1 MDNINTIVAEL
12 INKYGTNNPFE
23 IANEFG
29 INTIMCPL
37 GNIKGHCLT
46 TANVKVFF
54 INLDLSQIDKTIVC
68 AAILGHT
75 ILYSDLT
82 IFCFNLDF
90 NEQIRQFIIE
100 LLDNII
106 L

>member
-12 INKYGTNNPFE
+12 INKYCTNDPFE

-37 GNIKGHCLT
+37 GNIKGHYLT
-46 TANVKVFF
+46 TESVKVFF
-54 INLDLSQIDKTIVC
+54 ISSDLSQIDKTIVC
-68 AAILGHT
+68 AAILAHT
-75 ILYSDLT
+75 ILYPDLT
-82 IFCFNLDF
+82 TFFFNLDF

-100 LLDNII
+100 LLDDII
-106 L
+106 I

>member
-1 MDNINTIVAEL
+1 MNNINIIVGEL
-12 INKYGTNNPFE
+12 INKYCTNDPFE
-23 IANEFG
+23 IANELG
-29 INTIMCPL
+29 INTIICPL
-37 GNIKGHCLT
+37 GNIKGHYLT
-46 TANVKVFF
+46 TESVKVFF
-54 INLDLSQIDKTIVC
+54 ISSDLSQIDKTIVC

-82 IFCFNLDF
+82 IFYFNLDF

>member
-1 MDNINTIVAEL
+1 MDNINIIVAKL
-12 INKYGTNNPFE
+12 INKYCTNDPFE

-37 GNIKGHCLT
+37 GNIKGHYLII
-46 TANVKVFF
+46 ADEKVFF
-54 INLDLSQIDKTIVC
+54 INSDLSQIDKTIVC

-82 IFCFNLDF
+82 TFCLNLDF
-90 NEQIRQFIIE
+90 NKQIRQFIIE